1 MISPFKSMR
10 QKNTIPVLD
19 GVRAVACLSVISYHI
34 HYFLAR
40 DYDLNAILGKF
51 ATAIGLAGWSGV
63 TLFFVLSG
71 FLLFQPFAQALLF
84 EKPWPSMRT
93 FYIRRALRILPGYYV
108 ALLVL
113 IALTQPAY
121 LQPDHWKETLLFLTF
136 FMDSTPATYQQINGP
151 FWTLAVEWQF
161 YLLLPLLALGFSRV
175 VNRGTSSRRRWW
187 LLIGCLLV
195 MIAWEVGTRFIGQY
209 YTLHPTETLLVPRS
223 LLNIILMLAYGT
235 SGKYLEDF
243 AVGMLIST
251 CYVLAQHAVD
261 GQTIRLYLTRYSPW
275 LWRAGMLWLC
285 LMMTWYLFPFL
296 SILYPLFGSGNWM
309 VELGYAL
316 GFGLCVTA
324 LLFGP
329 AGLKGWFELKP
340 LCWIGTISYSLYIWH
355 LPLLLLFRGMI
366 ESYIKGWSFM
376 AVYSLQGLCVLL
388 LIIPFSFIF
397 YCLIEHP
404 GIQIAHKRRQREHV
418 S

>member
-1 MISPFKSMR
+1 MIFPFKSMT
-10 QKNTIPVLD
+10 QKNTLPVLD
-19 GVRAVACLSVISYHI
+19 GVRAVACLSVISYHV
-34 HYFLAR
+34 HYFLAH
-40 DYDLNAILGKF
+40 DYDLNALLGKF

-71 FLLFQPFAQALLF
+71 FLLFQPFAKALLF

-93 FYIRRALRILPGYYV
+93 FYLRRALRILPGYYV

-121 LQPDHWKETLLFLTF
+121 LQLDHWKETLLFLIF
-136 FMDSTPATYQQINGP
+136 FMDATPATYQQINGP

-161 YLLLPLLALGFSRV
+161 YLLLPLLALGFAALV
-175 VNRGTSSRRRWW
+175 KRGTSPRWRWW
-187 LLIGCLLV
+187 LLLGCLLA
-195 MIAWEVGTRFIGQY
+195 MIVWGVGTRFLGQY

-223 LLNIILMLAYGT
+223 LLNIILIFVYGT

-243 AVGMLIST
+243 AIGMLISS
-251 CYVLAQHAVD
+251 CYVLAQRAAD
-261 GQTIRLYLTRYSPW
+261 GQTLRLYLTRSSPW
-275 LWRAGMLWLC
+275 LWRVGILWLC
-285 LMMTWYLFPFL
+285 VMMTWYIFPFL
-296 SILYPLFGSGNWM
+296 SILSPLFGAGNWM

-329 AGLKGWFELKP
+329 ANLKRWFELQP

-355 LPLLLLFRGMI
+355 LPLLLLFRGMT
-366 ESYIKGWSFM
+366 SPYVKSWSFL
-376 AVYSLQGLCVLL
+376 AVYTLQGVCVLL

-397 YCLIEHP
+397 YSLIERP
-404 GIQIAHKRRQREHV
+404 GIQIAHKGRQREG

>member
-1 MISPFKSMR
+1 MKFSFKSIT
-10 QKNTIPVLD
+10 QENTLPVLD
-19 GVRAVACLSVISYHI
+19 GVRAVACLSVISYHV

-40 DYDLNAILGKF
+40 DYDLYALLGKF

-84 EKPWPSMRT
+84 EKSWPSTRT
-93 FYIRRALRILPGYYV
+93 FYLRRALRILPGYYV
-108 ALLVL
+108 ALLIL

-136 FMDSTPATYQQINGP
+136 FMDATPATYQQINGP

-161 YLLLPLLALGFSRV
+161 YLLLPLLALGFATLV
-175 VNRGTSSRRRWW
+175 KRGTSPRRRWW
-187 LLIGCLLV
+187 LLLGCLLA
-195 MIAWEVGTRFIGQY
+195 MIAWGVGTRFLGKY
-209 YTLHPTETLLVPRS
+209 YTLHPDETLLVPRS
-223 LLNIILMLAYGT
+223 LLNIILMLVYGT

-243 AVGMLIST
+243 AVGMLISS
-251 CYVLAQHAVD
+251 CYVFAQHAVD
-261 GQTIRLYLTRYSPW
+261 GQTLRVYLTRYSSW
-275 LWRAGMLWLC
+275 LWRIGIFWLC

-296 SILYPLFGSGNWM
+296 SILSPLFGAGSWLT
-309 VELGYAL
+309 ELGYAL

-329 AGLKGWFELKP
+329 AGLKGWFELQP

-366 ESYIKGWSFM
+366 EPYVSGWSFL
-376 AVYSLQGLCVLL
+376 AVYGLQGLCVLL
-388 LIIPFSFIF
+388 LIIPFSFVF
-397 YCLIEHP
+397 YALIERP
-404 GIQIAHKRRQREHV
+404 GIQIAHRGRHRG
-418 S
+418 SA

>member
-1 MISPFKSMR
+1 LIFPFKSMT
-10 QKNTIPVLD
+10 QKNTLPVLD
-19 GVRAVACLSVISYHI
+19 GVRAVACLSVISYHV
-34 HYFLAR
+34 HYFLAH
-40 DYDLNAILGKF
+40 DYDLNALLGKF

-71 FLLFQPFAQALLF
+71 FLLFQPFAKALLF

-93 FYIRRALRILPGYYV
+93 FYLRRALRILPGYYV

-121 LQPDHWKETLLFLTF
+121 LQLDHWKETLLFLIF
-136 FMDSTPATYQQINGP
+136 FMDATPATYQQINGP

-161 YLLLPLLALGFSRV
+161 YLLLPLLALGFAALV
-175 VNRGTSSRRRWW
+175 KRGTSPRWRWW
-187 LLIGCLLV
+187 LLLGCLLA
-195 MIAWEVGTRFIGQY
+195 MIVWGVGTRFLGQY

-223 LLNIILMLAYGT
+223 LLNIILIFVYGT

-243 AVGMLIST
+243 AIGMLISS
-251 CYVLAQHAVD
+251 CYVLAQRAAD
-261 GQTIRLYLTRYSPW
+261 GQTLRLYLTRSSPW
-275 LWRAGMLWLC
+275 LWRVGILWLC
-285 LMMTWYLFPFL
+285 VMMTWYIFPFL
-296 SILYPLFGSGNWM
+296 SILSPLFGAGNWM

-329 AGLKGWFELKP
+329 ANLKRWFELQP

-355 LPLLLLFRGMI
+355 LPLLLLFRGMT
-366 ESYIKGWSFM
+366 SPYVKSWSFL
-376 AVYSLQGLCVLL
+376 AVYTLQGVCVLL

-397 YCLIEHP
+397 YSLIERP
-404 GIQIAHKRRQREHV
+404 GIQIAHKGRQREG